1 MNRLALIFV
10 LIDGA
15 LMSEKDNKNVR
26 RFGRRDRKDKLQKP
40 GSLFPVE
47 DDISEVPDDSSSDV
61 NFEFDIDSLGLPD
74 TDSEALNMLS
84 GLGDEVRAPIIT
96 PSEERY
102 PPIAPVDRPSRPNV
116 TPVETS
122 AEKPGNHLLHNIMA
136 FIFILGTIANII
148 WFVVV
153 WDNPQSTWNPL
164 PPATPFIEV
173 TVIADNSEPVI
184 IDATPDESGQIFVVI
199 TDTPMPTAIGT
210 ESPYPF
216 ISEQILYAPNS
227 NELGCNWW
235 SIAGRVL
242 DFNANPISGYRIRV
256 IGEDVN
262 ETVFSGASQAFGD
275 GGYELPLIGTPR
287 EAAFT
292 VQLFSPQDAPLSVE
306 IPVSTRADCDSN
318 VMILSFIQNR

>member
-1 MNRLALIFV
+1 
-10 LIDGA
+10 
-15 LMSEKDNKNVR
+15 MSEKDNKNVR
-26 RFGRRDRKDKLQKP
+26 RFGRRDRKDKLEKP
-40 GSLFPVE
+40 ENLFPVE
-47 DDISEVPDDSSSDV
+47 NDVPEIEDDNDTI
-61 NFEFDIDSLGLPD
+61 FDIDSLNLPD

-84 GLGDEVRAPIIT
+84 ALGDEVRAPIIT
-96 PSEERY
+96 PQEERY
-102 PPIAPVDRPSRPNV
+102 PPIAPVDKPSPPPQAS
-116 TPVETS
+116 PVEATE
-122 AEKPGNHLLHNIMA
+122 AKPANSLLHNIMSL
-136 FIFILGTIANII
+136 IFVLATIANII

-153 WDNPQSTWNPL
+153 WDNPQSNWNPL

-173 TVIADNSEPVI
+173 TVISEQSETVI

-199 TDTPMPTAIGT
+199 TDTPAPTPVGT

-256 IGEDVN
+256 IGEDVD
-262 ETVFSGASQAFGD
+262 EAVFSGVSQAFGD

-292 VQLFSPQDAPLSVE
+292 VQLFSPQDAPLSEE
-306 IPVSTRADCDSN
+306 ISVSTRADCDSN
-318 VMILSFIQNR
+318 VTILSFIQNR